1 MKSRRLILTL
11 LALFFLVLPLMAEGE
26 SFDFKSY
33 ILSYPKSV
41 VHAPKYFVQ
50 EKPELIALFAL
61 GTGGLYFLDKQI
73 ANSVSCDE
81 SGRMNDVYTIVSGF
95 GDAKYVFPALGATA
109 LSAYLLD
116 ADELLDMSLMSL
128 KSAVLSSAATYTL
141 KTVIRRGRPEEQRGE
156 KFIGF
161 GFDISKREKSF
172 PSGHSTLAW
181 SIAPV
186 IAAHYPDQA
195 WVKPLVYSLAGV
207 VSFSRL
213 AQDKH
218 WASDVFAG
226 ALIGYSTAQLCL
238 KDKPQLTFTILE
250 DGSFIAGFS
259 SSF

>member
-1 MKSRRLILTL
+1 MRKLIITL
-11 LALFFLVLPLMAEGE
+11 LALSFLALPLKAEVE
-26 SFDFKSY
+26 SIVFKDY
-33 ILSYPKSV
+33 LASYPQSV
-41 VHAPKYFVQ
+41 LHAPKFYVQ
-50 EKPELIALFAL
+50 EKPELVALFAL
-61 GTGGLYFLDKQI
+61 GTGGLYFIDKQI

-81 SGRMNDVYTIVSGF
+81 SGRMNDVYAVVSGF

-109 LSAYLLD
+109 LSAYILD
-116 ADELLDMSLMSL
+116 ADELLDMSLVSI

-141 KTVIRRGRPEEQRGE
+141 KTVIRRGLPEEQRGE
-156 KFIGF
+156 KFIGLGF
-161 GFDISKREKSF
+161 GISKREKSF

-186 IAAHYPDQA
+186 IAAYYPDQA
-195 WVKPLVYSLAGV
+195 WVKPLVYTLAGA

-226 ALIGYSTAQLCL
+226 ALIGYSAAQLCL
-238 KDKPQLTFTILE
+238 KDKPQLTLTILE
-250 DGSFIAGFS
+250 DGSFIAGFT